1 MFYRP
6 DAPEPAFLRRLG
18 DLIDLAVVLL
28 GSGMILLMS
37 INVFA
42 RTTNLIDLAA
52 NVELG
57 EFLLVWAT
65 FLGGASAVR
74 RVTHM
79 RVSELVDALPP
90 RFAALLDQATRL
102 LTLGLL
108 ALITWKG
115 ISIVGSTWSQKSS
128 VLYWPVGLTYMA
140 MPVGAALCM
149 LYLTYHIVRPPSPA
163 QTPDVS

>member
-6 DAPEPAFLRRLG
+6 DAPEPALLRLVG
-18 DLIDLAVVLL
+18 NVIDLLVVLL
-28 GSGMILLMS
+28 GSGMIVLMS
-37 INVFA
+37 VNVFA

-74 RVTHM
+74 RVAHM
-79 RVSELVDALPP
+79 RISELVDALPP
-90 RFAALLDQATRL
+90 RLAALLDQATRL

-108 ALITWKG
+108 VLITWKG

-128 VLYWPVGLTYMA
+128 VLYWPIGLTYLA
-140 MPVGAALCM
+140 LPVGAALCM
-149 LYLTYHIVRPPSPA
+149 LYITHHIVRPPRPA
-163 QTPDVS
+163 PHPDMS

>member
-6 DAPEPAFLRRLG
+6 DDPEPAVLRRLG
-18 DLIDLAVVLL
+18 DLIDLVVVLL
-28 GSGMILLMS
+28 GSGMVVLMS
-37 INVFA
+37 VNVFA

-74 RVTHM
+74 RV
-79 RVSELVDALPP
+79 RLG
-90 RFAALLDQATRL
+90 ALLDQATRL
-102 LTLGLL
+102 LTMGLL

-128 VLYWPVGLTYMA
+128 VLYWPIGLTYLA
-140 MPVGAALCM
+140 LPVGAALCM
-149 LYLTYHIVRPPSPA
+149 VYLTFHIVRPPSPA

>member
-6 DAPEPAFLRRLG
+6 DDPEPAVLRGLG

-28 GSGMILLMS
+28 GSGMVVLMTV
-37 INVFA
+37 NVFA

-74 RVTHM
+74 RVSHM
-79 RVSELVDALPP
+79 RVSEIVDALPP
-90 RFAALLDQATRL
+90 RFGALLDQATRL

-128 VLYWPVGLTYMA
+128 VLYWPVGLTYLA
-140 MPVGAALCM
+140 LPVGAALCM
-149 LYLTYHIVRPPSPA
+149 LFLTYHIVRPPSPA
-163 QTPDVS
+163 PHSDVS

>member
-1 MFYRP
+1 MYYRP
-6 DAPEPAFLRRLG
+6 DVPEPSALRLIG
-18 DLIDLAVVLL
+18 DVIDLCVVIL
-28 GSGMILLMS
+28 GSGMIILMS
-37 INVFA
+37 LNVFA
-42 RTTNLIDLAA
+42 RSTNLIDLAA

-74 RVTHM
+74 RVSHM
-79 RVSELVDALPP
+79 RVSEVVDALPQ
-90 RFAALLDQATRL
+90 RFSALLDQATRL

-128 VLYWPVGLTYMA
+128 VLYWPAGLTYLA

-149 LYLTYHIVRPPSPA
+149 VFITYHIVQPPRPA
-163 QTPDVS
+163 QHPDMR